1 VTTLPGTMGGMDR
14 PAPIPTPAD
23 HAAAY
28 RGARERITDLVT
40 GISPAQAALVVPSCP
55 DWTVQQLCCH
65 LAGVCADLVGRRGP
79 TGDTQAWVDGQVA
92 ERAGRS
98 VEELMTE
105 WASVS
110 PAFEELIERKPAGFA
125 GLAYDVIVHE
135 HDLRATLGRPGD
147 RSHADVVTVMETQ
160 RALLGRD
167 LTAHGLPAVE
177 LRADGMTWIAG
188 EGTPGLVLD
197 LGDRPDGTWHLLR
210 ILGSRRS
217 RAQLATE
224 PWQGDWEA
232 FIDGLAHMPLPA
244 SDLVE

>member
-1 VTTLPGTMGGMDR
+1 MRDMPET
-14 PAPIPTPAD
+14 APIPTPAD

-28 RGARERITDLVT
+28 RGARERITALLADVT
-40 GISPAQAALVVPSCP
+40 AEQATLVVPSCP

-65 LAGVCADLVGRRGP
+65 LAGVCADLVARRGP

-125 GLAYDVIVHE
+125 GLAYDVVVHE
-135 HDLRATLGRPGD
+135 HDLRAALGRPGE
-147 RSHADVVTVMETQ
+147 RSHRDVTTVMETQ
-160 RALLGRD
+160 RQLLARD
-167 LTAHGLPAVE
+167 LAAHGLAAVE
-177 LRADGMTWIAG
+177 LCADGMRWTAG
-188 EGTPGLVLD
+188 SGTPGVVLD
-197 LGDRPDGTWHLLR
+197 LGDRPDGTWHLMR

-217 RAQLATE
+217 RAQLAAE

-232 FIDGLAHMPLPA
+232 FLTGLAHMPLPA
-244 SDLVE
+244 TDLVE